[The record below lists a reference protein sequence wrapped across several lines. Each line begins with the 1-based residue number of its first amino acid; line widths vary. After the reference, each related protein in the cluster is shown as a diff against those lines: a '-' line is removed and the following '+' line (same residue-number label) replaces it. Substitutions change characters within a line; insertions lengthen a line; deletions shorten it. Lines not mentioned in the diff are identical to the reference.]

1 MALPIVPIAGIAVK
15 YGAVALVGYV
25 LARRIAPGR
34 TDMRAEDALDDLPDG
49 VTLHAPPAPG
59 GAGPEAERQLGLTA
73 RLRRTFR
80 PLGLPG
86 GVELDLS
93 GMARLR
99 LRRVRG

>member
-15 YGAVALVGYV
+15 YGAMALAGYI

-34 TDMRAEDALDDLPDG
+34 TDMRAEDALDDLPEG
-49 VTLHAPPAPG
+49 VTMHAPRGPG
-59 GAGPEAERQLGLTA
+59 GTPGPGQRQLGLTA
-73 RLRRTFR
+73 RLRRTLR
-80 PLGLPG
+80 PFGTAG
-86 GVELDLS
+86 GVEIDLA